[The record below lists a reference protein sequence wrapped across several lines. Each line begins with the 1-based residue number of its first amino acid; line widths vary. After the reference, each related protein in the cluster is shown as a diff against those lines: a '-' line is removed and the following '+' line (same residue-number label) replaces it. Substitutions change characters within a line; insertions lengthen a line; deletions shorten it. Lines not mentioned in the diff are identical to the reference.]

1 MKKLKTNFMGGC
13 FAVLL
18 AMLVFCAQAQQTK
31 EILAN
36 GSWPVPEHVYSVQ
49 IECWGAG
56 GAGGYTYTTLNIQPA
71 AGGGGGAYAKS
82 TFDVT
87 PGSVL
92 NITVGKGGSATGN
105 RTTSPDIVHGG
116 NTWVVYNGETKV
128 LAAGG
133 KTPEGYN
140 NYTGAAGGSIAN
152 CIFTD
157 VAYAGGNGGNADFG
171 GTGGYSAS
179 GGGAGAAGRTANGG
193 NGGNGLAGAF
203 NGHAGAAGVAGV
215 GNPSSG
221 KGGEGRRSLI
231 RDWSGNGHAGTIYG
245 GGGGGSIAQAGL
257 FTAGSNNGG
266 KGADG
271 YVLITYYICDVNAG
285 TIAEE
290 KWICT
295 TEDTTII
302 INNVT
307 AATPAGGL
315 YAWETSA
322 DNGTTWTAVAD
333 ANAEQYT
340 VVNTTGMFRRAYTTE
355 HCPAFYTTPVTVT
368 RPSDID
374 PGTIAVEGT
383 TDLVFNV
390 CKGSDFSKSLT
401 AETTYPT
408 VWQTS
413 TDGTTWSEV
422 ASVSPL
428 TLENVQN
435 DVYVRYLADY
445 TETCQVPS
453 NNMITIKARNIP
465 VVTSI
470 AAPADLCPG
479 LTSFDVTAS
488 VTADGTI
495 DTYTWT
501 GVDAN
506 TDEVATIK
514 ATAPACNHTY
524 TYSLTVKDEYGC
536 ESAVKTGSFTTKN
549 LTAITVEDDITTDA
563 IPASSCMYSIPDLT
577 DVVNDAVTSGCGVTI
592 VSQTPAA
599 NTSVEAGTTTNVVVA
614 VEDACGNTLN
624 VNVAVVAPAA
634 SILRED
640 AIDFDN
646 SDINVTLWYGACDTL
661 LNIETP
667 TYTIVADGF
676 EDEIV
681 LSNNRSSS
689 LNEGAILG
697 RIAPGTYTIT
707 WKLTDPCGNHV
718 EFTQNVIVEFP
729 ACGEGVTVTDADGNT
744 YETVR
749 IGCECWTKPNLRTET
764 GATFANVYTST
775 EIPAVDEEMFGKL
788 YTWYSAMGVAEGD
801 NNAVPT
807 VLNATG
813 SNYPYVQGIC
823 PEGWA
828 LPSAAAYQQIST
840 DANAMKSTDAA
851 AWLPGSSATD
861 ALGFTAAGAGYY
873 DASSERYVNLL
884 GETYFWTAETTS
896 VVNGT
901 CCVLTQTCPQGII
914 TDKFKG
920 QGFSVRCVKRNNE

>member
-92 NITVGKGGSATGN
+92 NITVGKGGSALGVRATPVI
-105 RTTSPDIVHGG
+105 RHGG
-116 NTWVVYNGETKV
+116 DTWVEYNGETKV

-203 NGHAGAAGVAGV
+203 NGHAGAAGVAGA

-221 KGGEGRRSLI
+221 NGGEGRRSTILGG
-231 RDWSGNGHAGTIYG
+231 WSGNGRAGSNYG
-245 GGGGGSIAQAGL
+245 GGGSGSIAQATGDGNSDGG
-257 FTAGSNNGG
+257 AG
-266 KGADG
+266 GAG
-271 YVLITYYICDVNAG
+271 YVLITYYVCDVNAG
-285 TIAEE
+285 TIAED
-290 KWICT
+290 KWVCT
-295 TEDTTII
+295 TEDTTVI

-307 AATPAGGL
+307 AATPAGGQ
-315 YAWETSA
+315 YAWETST
-322 DNGTTWTAVAD
+322 DGTAWTAVAD
-333 ANAEQYT
+333 ANAAQYT

-355 HCPAFYTTPVTVT
+355 HCPAFYSNTVTVT

-390 CKGSDFSKSLT
+390 CKGSDFSKNLT
-401 AETTYPT
+401 AATTYPT

-413 TDGTTWSEV
+413 TDGTTWSDV

-470 AAPADLCPG
+470 AAPTDLCPG

-681 LSNNRSSS
+681 LSNNRSTA
-689 LNEGAILG
+689 NNGAILG
-697 RIAPGTYTIT
+697 RITPGTYTIT

-729 ACGEGVTVTDADGNT
+729 ACGTGVTVTDADGNT

>member
-1 MKKLKTNFMGGC
+1 MKKIKISNIIGC
-13 FAVLL
+13 LTIVLS
-18 AMLVFCAQAQQTK
+18 MIGICAQAQETK
-31 EILAN
+31 EFVAN

-49 IECWGAG
+49 IECWGGG
-56 GAGGYTYTTLNIQPA
+56 GAGGYTNSTGLIVPS

-87 PGSVL
+87 PGTSL
-92 NITVGKGGSATGN
+92 NVTVGKGGTATGSG
-105 RTTSPDIVHGG
+105 TSAVTADGG

-140 NYTGAAGGSIAN
+140 NYTGAAGGSIAD

-157 VAYAGGNGGNADFG
+157 VAYAGGNGGDAASG
-171 GTGGYSAS
+171 AAGAWCAS
-179 GGGAGAAGRTANGG
+179 GGGGGAAGTSANGG
-193 NGGNGLAGAF
+193 NGGNASTGS
-203 NGHAGAAGVAGV
+203 AGVAGV
-215 GNPSSG
+215 AGAGNPP
-221 KGGEGRRSLI
+221 
-231 RDWSGNGHAGTIYG
+231 SGNGGAGRESKVFGSWSGTGLSGSVYG
-245 GGGGGSIAQAGL
+245 GGGGGSIAQWHLLA
-257 FTAGSNNGG
+257 SNNNNGG
-266 KGADG
+266 AGANG
-271 YVLITYYICDVNAG
+271 YVLITYYVCDVNAG

-340 VVNTTGMFRRAYTTE
+340 VVNTTGMFRRSYTTE

-374 PGTIAVEGT
+374 PGTIAVDGT

-390 CKGSDFSKSLT
+390 CKGSDFSKNLT
-401 AETTYPT
+401 AATTYPT

-428 TLENVQN
+428 TLTNVQS

-445 TETCQVPS
+445 TETCQIPS

-488 VTADGTI
+488 VTADGAI

-506 TDEVATIK
+506 TDEVATIN

-549 LTAITVEDDITTDA
+549 LTVITVEDDITTDA

-577 DVVNDAVTSGCGVTI
+577 DVVNAAVTSGCGVTI
-592 VSQTPAA
+592 VNQTPAA
-599 NTSVEAGTTTNVVVA
+599 NTSVAAGTTTDVVVA

-624 VNVAVVAPAA
+624 VHVSVVAPAA

-707 WKLTDPCGNHV
+707 WKLTDPCGNYV
-718 EFTQNVIVEFP
+718 EYPQKFIVSYP
-729 ACGEGVTVTDADGNT
+729 ACGTELTATDVDGNT

-749 IGCECWTKPNLRTET
+749 VGCECWTKPNLRTET

-851 AWLPGSSATD
+851 AWLPGSTATNTTGFSAV
-861 ALGFTAAGAGYY
+861 GAGYY
-873 DASSERYVNLL
+873 DASSERYVNML
-884 GETYFWTAETTS
+884 GETYFWSAETTS

-920 QGFSVRCVKRNNE
+920 QGFSVRCVKRNN

>member
-1 MKKLKTNFMGGC
+1 MKKIKISNIIGC
-13 FAVLL
+13 LTIVLS
-18 AMLVFCAQAQQTK
+18 MIGICAQAQETK
-31 EILAN
+31 EFIAN

-49 IECWGAG
+49 IECWGGG
-56 GAGGYTYTTLNIQPA
+56 GAGGYATSFSVRGS
-71 AGGGGGAYAKS
+71 AGGGGGAYAKAVVNVNAG
-82 TFDVT
+82 DVLNVYVGKGASQANANTVAPGGNTYVEKLSEVLVNAGGGQSVPTNSLDGGLGGQVLVGVGT
-87 PGSVL
+87 PGS
-92 NITVGKGGSATGN
+92 N
-105 RTTSPDIVHGG
+105 
-116 NTWVVYNGETKV
+116 
-128 LAAGG
+128 
-133 KTPEGYN
+133 
-140 NYTGAAGGSIAN
+140 
-152 CIFTD
+152 
-157 VAYAGGNGGNADFG
+157 
-171 GTGGYSAS
+171 
-179 GGGAGAAGRTANGG
+179 GGAGSTGAWCRSGAGGQGAEASLTGKTGAGGASVTSHTFGSDGRNG
-193 NGGNGLAGAF
+193 
-203 NGHAGAAGVAGV
+203 
-215 GNPSSG
+215 S
-221 KGGEGRRSLI
+221 
-231 RDWSGNGHAGTIYG
+231 IYG
-245 GGGGGSIAQAGL
+245 GGGSGGASGL
-257 FTAGSNNGG
+257 GDANGG
-266 KGADG
+266 AGANG
-271 YVLITYYICDVNAG
+271 YVLITYYVCDVNAG
-285 TIAEE
+285 TIAED
-290 KWICT
+290 KWVCT
-295 TEDTTII
+295 TEDTTVI

-307 AATPAGGL
+307 AATPAGGQ

-322 DNGTTWTAVAD
+322 DGTAWTAVAD
-333 ANAEQYT
+333 ANAAQYT

-390 CKGSDFSKSLT
+390 CKGSDFSKNLT

-413 TDGTTWSEV
+413 TDGTNWSDV

-428 TLENVQN
+428 TLTNVQS
-435 DVYVRYLADY
+435 DVYVRYLANY
-445 TETCQVPS
+445 TETCQIPS
-453 NNMITIKARNIP
+453 NNIITIKARNIP

-479 LTSFDVTAS
+479 LTSFEVSAD

-501 GVDAN
+501 DVDAY
-506 TDEVATIK
+506 TDGVATIN

-563 IPASSCMYSIPDLT
+563 IPASSCMYTIPDLT

-592 VSQTPAA
+592 VNQTPAA
-599 NTSVEAGTTTNVVVA
+599 NTSVAAGTTTDVVVA
-614 VEDACGNTLN
+614 VEDACGNTLD
-624 VNVAVVAPAA
+624 VHVAVVAPAA

-676 EDEIV
+676 EGEIV

-697 RIAPGTYTIT
+697 RIAPGTHTIV
-707 WKLTDPCGNHV
+707 WRLTDPCGNYV
-718 EFTQNVIVEFP
+718 EYTQNVIVEYP
-729 ACGEGVTVTDADGNT
+729 ACGTGVTVTDADGNT

-749 IGCECWTKPNLRTET
+749 VGCECWTKSNLRTTT
-764 GATFANVYTST
+764 GATFANVYTAA
-775 EIPAVDEEMFGKL
+775 EVPAVDEATFGLL
-788 YTWYSAMGVAEGD
+788 YTWYSAMGVAEND
-801 NNAVPT
+801 NTAVPT

-828 LPSAAAYQQIST
+828 VPSAAAYQQIAA
-840 DANAMKSTDAA
+840 DANALKSTDAA
-851 AWLPGSSATD
+851 AWLPGSSATN
-861 ALGFTAAGAGYY
+861 ATGFTAAGAGYY
-873 DASSERYVNLL
+873 DASSERYVNML
-884 GETYFWTAETTS
+884 GETYFWSAETTS